1 MDVKTKDQ
9 RTGNAAPDRVE
20 IADRACAEHGLK
32 RCPHGIVP
40 CLGYHS
46 KFVHDSSERRE
57 CTRAIAQSVWFGHEG
72 RNQLSVQDEIFTGRQ
87 PPRRTRPYATR
98 GRLVKVAVA
107 P

>member
-9 RTGNAAPDRVE
+9 RTGNAASDRVE

-46 KFVHDSSERRE
+46 KFVHDPSER
-57 CTRAIAQSVWFGHEG
+57 
-72 RNQLSVQDEIFTGRQ
+72 
-87 PPRRTRPYATR
+87 
-98 GRLVKVAVA
+98 
-107 P
+107 